1 MEVGAKG
8 WLTAEEDQ
16 ALRARSNWMG
26 FYLVLHA
33 WISIFLAMALFV
45 AWPNPLTFLLAV
57 VLIGGRQLGLAI
69 LMHDASHRL
78 LFKNARLNDWIGFY
92 VCGSPVGASLALYR
106 PYHLKHHRLTQQKD
120 DPDWGLSAPFP
131 ISKKSFVRKM
141 LRDVLG
147 VTAYQRRL
155 EGFRYNMGE
164 GTTAERWGRLWRL
177 DGHFVWANPVLL
189 ALLWAVGHPELFLT
203 LWLLPL
209 MTWYQVISRI
219 RNIAEHA
226 VVPDND
232 DPLRNTRTTLTNLAM
247 RAVLAPYW
255 VNYHLEHH
263 LFVATPCWKLPAA
276 HRLLCQRGLRDRMEV
291 VAGYRAVLRKAISNP
306 QDGPH
311 PGRERKVSM
320 I

>member
-16 ALRARSNWMG
+16 ALRARSNAMG

-33 WISIFLAMALFV
+33 WATIFAAMALFV
-45 AWPNPLTFLLAV
+45 AWPHPLTFLLAV
-57 VLIGGRQLGLAI
+57 LLIGGRQLGLAI

-78 LFKNARLNDWIGFY
+78 LFRHARLNDWIGFY

-106 PYHLKHHRLTQQKD
+106 PYHLQHHRHTQQKE
-120 DPDWGLSAPFP
+120 DPDWVLSAPFP
-131 ISKKSFVRKM
+131 ISKKSFMRKM
-141 LRDVLG
+141 LRDMLG

-155 EGFRYNMGE
+155 EGFRFNMGQ
-164 GTTAERWGRLWRL
+164 GTLAQRWGRLLRL
-177 DGHFVWANPVLL
+177 DGHFLGANAVLL
-189 ALLWAVGHPELFLT
+189 AILWAAGHPELFFT

-209 MTWYQVISRI
+209 MTWYQVISRV

-226 VVPDND
+226 VVPDNE
-232 DPLRNTRTTLTNLAM
+232 DPLRNTRTTLTNGFM

-263 LFVATPCWKLPAA
+263 LFVATPCWKLPRA
-276 HRLLCQRGLRDRMEV
+276 HRLLCQRGLRERMEV
-291 VAGYRAVLRKAISNP
+291 VQGYRAVLKKALANP
-306 QDGPH
+306 LDGPH
-311 PGRERKVSM
+311 PGGERKVSM